1 MHKPIL
7 KRLITIMLAIS
18 MTATPTMASV
28 TQTVNAKPKAK
39 YSAKQFKRRGVIRW
53 NGWKWTWYS
62 QKVLRGGGLKIK
74 GRHVDKNGYVCDW
87 KNRIVLSSS
96 KLKKGTV
103 IKTPFGKKGRVYDTG
118 CPKNVI
124 DVYTNF

>member
-1 MHKPIL
+1 MH
-7 KRLITIMLAIS
+7 RLTSVMLAI
-18 MTATPTMASV
+18 TLATTPMVAS
-28 TQTVNAKPKAK
+28 TTTTVYAKPKAK
-39 YSAKQFKRRGVIRW
+39 YSAKYFKRMGVIRW
-53 NGWKWTWYS
+53 KGWKWTWYS

-74 GRHVDKNGYVCDW
+74 GRHVDKHGYVCDW

-118 CPKNVI
+118 CPRNVI
-124 DVYTNF
+124 DVYTNW